1 MKVFQVSDCD
11 WWMAETAEQARE
23 SAAECYGTDL
33 DDFPLDEIKELSDEQ
48 MVTLKLYDEDE
59 ETTRTFAE
67 QFSKRIREGV
77 TKPEIFA
84 STEY

>member
-11 WWMAETAEQARE
+11 WWMAETAEQARD
-23 SAAECYGTDL
+23 SAVECYGADL
-33 DDFPLDEIKELSDEQ
+33 DDFPLDEIDELSDDQ
-48 MVTLKLYDEDE
+48 MQSLKFYDEDE
-59 ETTRTFAE
+59 NVTRTFAE
-67 QFSKRIREGV
+67 QLSRRIREGA